1 MGGDGK
7 HVLRL
12 DLLPAPQQGE
22 SRLTSGDRI
31 PGEGHTCIRSGS
43 QFWSGVT
50 GLARVTPLDPS
61 LLRDVKLGLSAGP
74 TAGAPLP
81 RSFARR
87 VGTAQVATK
96 PQRARG
102 QFRRTSCCPPRRRGQ
117 GQGTRPRRRGLHT
130 APKDVSERV
139 RARLRSKR
147 REPPR
152 GSGAAPGAPPAMFA
166 RGSAGCAEPLELLRK
181 FGGCAR
187 EPGMAGHTARA
198 GPGEEP
204 PRAGGGGVTGQF
216 PAGLITTDGRR
227 HNVTV
232 HAPREQTSDAR
243 RARFCLI

>member
-1 MGGDGK
+1 MC
-7 HVLRL
+7 L

-43 QFWSGVT
+43 QFWSSVT
-50 GLARVTPLDPS
+50 GLAQVTPFGPVASSRRETRPFRGAHGGSPS
-61 LLRDVKLGLSAGP
+61 AAQLREESGDGTGGHEA
-74 TAGAPLP
+74 TAG
-81 RSFARR
+81 
-87 VGTAQVATK
+87 Q
-96 PQRARG
+96 G

-166 RGSAGCAEPLELLRK
+166 RGSAGCAEPLEPLRK

-187 EPGMAGHTARA
+187 EPGTAGHTARA